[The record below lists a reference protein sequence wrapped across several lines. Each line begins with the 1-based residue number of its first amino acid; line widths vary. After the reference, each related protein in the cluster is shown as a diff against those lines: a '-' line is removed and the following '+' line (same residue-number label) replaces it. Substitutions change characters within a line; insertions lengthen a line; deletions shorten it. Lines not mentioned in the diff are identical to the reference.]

1 MSTVRMPAV
10 AGQFYPDEP
19 KLLQQQVNR
28 WMEIPAD
35 SAERPDPLA
44 LIVPHAGYLFSG
56 LVAGCAYRQLRA
68 QTFETVVMVGLSHR
82 YRFEG
87 AAIYG
92 EGIFRTPLGDVGI
105 DTEMASAIMRQGQ
118 VHHLPQAHEDEHS
131 LEVQLPFLQQTFT
144 SFKIVPIL
152 VNDDSISNISSLAAA
167 ISEAMVGRSALLIGS
182 TDLCHYPTYSE
193 AVAADRVT
201 IDALSAYD
209 SDYLRTTISTYMSQ
223 HPTPNLHC
231 MICSTAAVYVTL
243 EASKLLGGKQL
254 KILLANNSGDAPQG
268 GHDQVVG
275 YMSGAIYS

>member
-28 WMEIPAD
+28 WMEIPSD

-56 LVAGCAYRQLRA
+56 LVAGSAYRQLRA

-92 EGIFRTPLGDVGI
+92 EGVFRTPLGDVGI

-152 VNDDSISNISSLAAA
+152 VNDDSISNISSLAVA

-193 AVAADRVT
+193 AVVADRVT

>member
-10 AGQFYPDEP
+10 AGQFYPDDP
-19 KLLQQQVNR
+19 KLLQQQVDR
-28 WMEIPAD
+28 WMEVPSD

-56 LVAGCAYRQLRA
+56 LVAGYAYRELRG

-87 AAIYG
+87 TAIYG
-92 EGIFRTPLGDVGI
+92 EGIFRTPLGDVEI
-105 DTEMASAIMRQGQ
+105 DAEMASVIMRQGQ
-118 VHHLPQAHEDEHS
+118 ARHLPQAHEGEHS
-131 LEVQLPFLQQTFT
+131 LEVQLPFLQQILTGFR
-144 SFKIVPIL
+144 IVPIL
-152 VNDDSISNISSLAAA
+152 VNDDSISNISSLAVA
-167 ISEAMVGRSALLIGS
+167 ISEAMVGRSTLLIGS

-193 AVAADRVT
+193 AVAADRVS
-201 IDALSAYD
+201 IDALAAYD
-209 SDYLRTTISTYMSQ
+209 SDYLRTTLSTYMSQ

-231 MICSTAAVYVTL
+231 MICSTAAVYATL

-254 KILLANNSGDAPQG
+254 KILAANNSGDALQG

-275 YMSGAIYS
+275 YVSGAIYS